1 MPRLRVQQAPPK
13 WQPPPKPVRK
23 PSHDPLRKQAPEK
36 DPPPKWN
43 PPKDPPPKKKD

>member
-1 MPRLRVQQAPPK
+1 MPEQAPPK
-13 WQPPPKPVRK
+13 WTSTRK
-23 PSHDPLRKQAPEK
+23 EDRVRKQAPEK